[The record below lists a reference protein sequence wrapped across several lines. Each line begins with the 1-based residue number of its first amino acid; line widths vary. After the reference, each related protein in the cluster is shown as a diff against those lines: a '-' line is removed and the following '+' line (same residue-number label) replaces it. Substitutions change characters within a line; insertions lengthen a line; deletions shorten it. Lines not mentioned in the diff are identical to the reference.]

1 MNLKLK
7 RYYPILI
14 LLAGIL
20 VFLAIGVGSYPIVA
34 YGIN

>member
-14 LLAGIL
+14 LLASIL
-20 VFLAIGVGSYPIVA
+20 MFLAIGVGGYPIVA
-34 YGIN
+34 YRFN

>member
-7 RYYPILI
+7 RYYPIII
-14 LLAGIL
+14 LLASIL

-34 YGIN
+34 YILN